1 MATVIGYTDSI
12 TESECCGKINL
23 KGTYCLDIEGDEFYY
38 GSVCAFKNHNI
49 STDEQKL
56 AFARFSK
63 EQKNAKLIALHIAP
77 IIAEKAIKVA
87 EYGNTAFELKLLQNV
102 VAYYENLIK
111 AAVKKHKIDYHTIF

>member
-1 MATVIGYTDSI
+1 MATIIGYTDSI
-12 TESECCGKINL
+12 TECECCGKINL

-38 GSVCAFKNHNI
+38 GSVCAKNHNI

-111 AAVKKHKIDYHTIF
+111 AAVKKYKIDYQA